1 MVKVSRF
8 KGLSK
13 FLAIALLLPAVFT
26 NVVFGP
32 FSEPANAA
40 ACSAGVVTPLH
51 GPKAYYD
58 IKFSPRAEAMYLG
71 YSISPT
77 SNISNLNVKV
87 TLTGNSRAVSL
98 MSGQPDTQNHG
109 AVNAGASVA
118 SYFLTTV
125 RTQPNS
131 NATSIVVSVMDG
143 ATEVCTYTD
152 TITTSKST
160 LKANANKIY
169 SASVPDA
176 GNTVGL
182 GSTVVVTVTGN
193 TGTIG
198 SGPDA
203 TREINLAP
211 VTEIAGFNPA
221 VWQLKK
227 VNVYSDKSSCG
238 VNGYLTD
245 RLYFSNQT
253 SPAST
258 NCGGLYSANYVFV
271 ARASYAGA
279 NDTSRVQGFSY
290 IASGNLIK
298 HTTPFSSNIVL
309 PTVDKNSSNIVTRLE
324 PNLANVLAS
333 APISFTA
340 NDSTMVTGQDVN
352 VTGSALTF
360 VAATNGIDWSQFC
373 MITPGTSNCGTS
385 PVTVKTNGGLGSQN
399 AGVFSIV
406 TMPDGTKRF
415 FFNPEANYL
424 TAADEDPAQ
433 VEFKLVDGAGNIAY
447 AFAQATVTNA
457 LMANSVDFT
466 AFGTTQTESP
476 TITGQ
481 NGTLDP
487 TQTCIWD
494 GAACISLPYTVA
506 GVGTWNLNSG
516 KTKVVFQATSG
527 FTGQSSVDFR
537 IATSGLA
544 STAIGTATVTV
555 IGAPSVTATSAS
567 ISAGTS
573 KTLSP
578 TISAVTNVTRCIY
591 SAEPVSLPC
600 TGTSSSSNGLNWILN
615 PNGTVSFSA
624 PITFSGTVT
633 IYYGI
638 TDTYGQFASASMT
651 IQVLAPTPPTITP
664 ELMGVSSSQSITFSP
679 TLTASTSFTLCI
691 VSGGNCLQQTA
702 GVSSDSLWK
711 ISGNQIS
718 YRAAN
723 SYSGIDRVRV
733 RITDA
738 AGQSTEATMSAVVS
752 KPAPPTVGNASGE
765 TNPTTPKVLSPTTSS
780 ILPLVGCIINPANT
794 SSCVGSLTINGVGT
808 WTTGSGT
815 VIFTPNSGFS
825 GSATISY
832 LVTDTVGQTASALLS
847 VTVSPSIQFTSTLGA
862 ETHPASSV
870 TQTSATINGSA
881 FAGPNNTT
889 NRFCWGTATTMVG
902 CTTVDGTA
910 LNTTGGSSAS
920 ISANLTGLT
929 AGTTYYYWIVV
940 TDGIG
945 TQTGAS
951 VSFTTTA
958 ASSPAPSAPAP
969 TPEALTCSPE
979 ASYFTTNNS
988 SVTAW
993 NYFMETM
1000 GYLFTGVANSLGYL
1014 LNSLAQT
1021 PVGTLLVGSQTLT
1034 ANPLLT
1040 SAAYQDMQQ
1049 GTLLGEYFAAPAKT
1063 STAPTLS
1070 PTDVKITTGTESGTV
1085 EITSATGTPL
1095 EVSGPV
1101 QSVDLNL
1108 YVEYTGAELNNPLV
1122 WQNEGYGTLC
1132 WKLEP
1137 FSETSFMLPD
1147 PIQFPGTAPAGNWV
1161 YSNVIVKAGS
1171 LTADPTTFQVNTLF
1185 PAPGKG
1191 SMVWAD
1197 VNGNGIYDPG
1207 GRSGDKAISHIVIC
1221 VKQASTTAPTQS
1233 SQATP
1238 TSSPSATTTSAPATP
1253 TTSPSATPTQ
1263 TPTPTASGTTTPT
1276 PTPTSTG
1283 TVTPT
1288 PSATTTPAP
1297 SATLPAC
1304 PRPTPSVEPKIA
1316 PPSPTPTVNSIV
1328 IKVLPSSSPSVS
1340 PSTSPSATP
1349 TPSPTTPAPT
1359 GTPSPSATPSPS
1371 VTPSSSATP
1380 SPSGTPSPSVTPS
1393 PTTSSPGA
1401 TPSPSAT
1408 PTGSATP
1415 SPTPTSPSGTPSPSP
1430 SESQTP
1436 VAPIDTTPPTICTT
1450 DDEYGVAMKLTDGLS
1465 TICYR
1470 VTTTYFAQLAFAP
1483 QETPSESAAAAPN
1496 SLADTGANLSMLA
1509 VWMMVL
1515 IGLAIAGLS
1524 LARRRDS

>member
-1 MVKVSRF
+1 MSNVPRLVVLGVFNFKGAMVKSNRFRELSR
-8 KGLSK
+8 

-26 NVVFGP
+26 NVVLDP
-32 FSEPANAA
+32 FADSASAA
-40 ACSAGVVTPLH
+40 ACPAGVVTPLH

-58 IKFSPRAEAMYLG
+58 VKFSPRAEAMYLG
-71 YSISPT
+71 YSVSPT
-77 SNISNLNVKV
+77 ANISNLNVKL
-87 TLTGNSRAVSL
+87 TLSGNNRAVSL
-98 MSGQPDTQNHG
+98 TSGQPDTQNHG
-109 AVNAGASVA
+109 ALNAGASVA

-125 RTQPNS
+125 RTLPNS
-131 NATSIVVSVMDG
+131 NPTSITVSVMDG
-143 ATEVCTYTD
+143 TTEICTYTD

-176 GNTVGL
+176 GTTVGL

-258 NCGGLYSANYVFV
+258 NCGGLYSANYTFV
-271 ARASYAGA
+271 ARASYNGT

-298 HTTPFSSNIVL
+298 HTTPFSSNISL
-309 PTVDKNSSNIVTRLE
+309 PTLDKTSNNIVTRLE
-324 PNLANVLAS
+324 PNLASVLAT

-340 NDSTMVTGQDVN
+340 NDSTMITGQDVN
-352 VTGSALTF
+352 VTSSALTF
-360 VAATNGIDWSQFC
+360 VGETNGINWNQLC
-373 MITPGTSNCGTS
+373 MITPGTTNCVTT
-385 PVTVKTNGGLGSQN
+385 PVTVKTNGGAGSQN

-415 FFNPEANYL
+415 FFNPEAAYL

-433 VEFKLVDGAGNIAY
+433 VEFKMVDGAGNIAY
-447 AFAQATVTNA
+447 AFAQATVTNT

-481 NGTLDP
+481 NGTIDT

-494 GAACISLPYTVA
+494 GAACRTLPYTVN

-516 KTKVVFQATSG
+516 KTKVVFQAASG

-544 STAIGTATVTV
+544 ATAIGTATVTV
-555 IGAPSVTATSAS
+555 IGAPSVSATSAS
-567 ISAGTS
+567 ISAGTTTS
-573 KTLSP
+573 LSP
-578 TISAVTNVTRCIY
+578 TTNAATNLTRCIY

-600 TGTSSSSNGLNWILN
+600 TNTSSSSNGITWFLN
-615 PNGTVSFSA
+615 PNGSVSFSA

-651 IQVLAPTPPTITP
+651 IQVLAPTPPTINN
-664 ELMGVSSSQSITFSP
+664 LSISLSSSERVTFSP
-679 TLTASTSFTLCI
+679 TITASTSFTICI
-691 VSGGNCLQQTA
+691 IWGGNCVQDA
-702 GVSSDSLWK
+702 SGASNDGLWK
-711 ISGNQIS
+711 IYGNQIS
-718 YRAAN
+718 YKSAN
-723 SYSGIDRVRV
+723 SYYGTDELQVRV
-733 RITDA
+733 TDQ
-738 AGQSTEATMSAVVS
+738 AGQTAVGTMSAIVNQ
-752 KPAPPTVGNASGE
+752 PAAPTVGNASGE
-765 TNPTTPKVLSPTTSS
+765 TNPTTPKVLSPSVSS
-780 ILPLVGCIINPANT
+780 ILPLVGCVINPAN
-794 SSCVGSLTINGVGT
+794 SNCVGSVTIAGVGT

-815 VIFTPNSGFS
+815 VIFTPNSNFS

-832 LVTDTVGQTASALLS
+832 RVTDTTGQTAQALMS
-847 VTVSPSIQFTSTLGA
+847 VTVSALIQFTSTLGA
-862 ETHPASSV
+862 QTHPASNV

-889 NRFCWGTATTMVG
+889 NRFCWGIATTMVG
-902 CTTVDGTA
+902 CATIDGTA
-910 LNTTGGSSAS
+910 LNTSGGSSAS

-958 ASSPAPSAPAP
+958 ATPVAPAPAP
-969 TPEALTCSPE
+969 TLDALTCSPE
-979 ASYFTTNNS
+979 ASYFTSNNS

-1000 GYLFTGVANSLGYL
+1000 GYLFTGVANSVGYVLSSFAETSIGSL
-1014 LNSLAQT
+1014 LA
-1021 PVGTLLVGSQTLT
+1021 GSQTLT
-1034 ANPLLT
+1034 VNPLLT
-1040 SAAYQDMQQ
+1040 SSAYQDMQQ
-1049 GTLLGEYFAAPAKT
+1049 GRLLGEYFAPAKT
-1063 STAPTLS
+1063 QSSPTLS
-1070 PTDVKITTGTESGTV
+1070 PTDVKITSGSESGTV
-1085 EITSATGTPL
+1085 EITSAKGTPL

-1101 QSVDLNL
+1101 QSIDLNL

-1137 FSETSFMLPD
+1137 FTETSFLLPD
-1147 PIQFPGTAPAGNWV
+1147 PIKFPGTAPAGNWV

-1171 LTADPTTFQVNTLF
+1171 LTADPTTFQANTLF
-1185 PAPGKG
+1185 PAPVKG

-1197 VNGNGIYDPG
+1197 VNANGIYDPDG
-1207 GRSGDKAISHIVIC
+1207 KNGDKAISHIVIC

-1238 TSSPSATTTSAPATP
+1238 TSSPSATSSSAPVTPSASPTP
-1253 TTSPSATPTQ
+1253 TSSPSVTPTPAPSSTSTPTSTPTPTQ
-1263 TPTPTASGTTTPT
+1263 TS
-1276 PTPTSTG
+1276 
-1283 TVTPT
+1283 TPT
-1288 PSATTTPAP
+1288 PS
-1297 SATLPAC
+1297 STLPAC
-1304 PRPTPSVEPKIA
+1304 PKPKVEPSIA
-1316 PPSPTPTVNSIV
+1316 PPSPTPTQSSI
-1328 IKVLPSSSPSVS
+1328 IIRILSSSSPTVS
-1340 PSTSPSATP
+1340 PSTSPSPTP
-1349 TPSPTTPAPT
+1349 TPSASTSPAPSPSPSAST
-1359 GTPSPSATPSPS
+1359 SPSATPSP
-1371 VTPSSSATP
+1371 TPVDST
-1380 SPSGTPSPSVTPS
+1380 S
-1393 PTTSSPGA
+1393 PT
-1401 TPSPSAT
+1401 AT
-1408 PTGSATP
+1408 PTPTP
-1415 SPTPTSPSGTPSPSP
+1415 S
-1430 SESQTP
+1430 QTQGP
-1436 VAPIDTTPPTICTT
+1436 VAPVDTTPPTTCTP
-1450 DDEYGVAMKLTDGLS
+1450 DADYGVAMKLTDGLS
-1465 TICYR
+1465 TVCYR
-1470 VTTTYFAQLAFAP
+1470 VTSAYFFQLAYAP
-1483 QETPSESAAAAPN
+1483 EVLEAEGEVVDAASPE
-1496 SLADTGANLSMLA
+1496 SLADTGADLSTLA
-1509 VWMMVL
+1509 IWMMAL
-1515 IGLAIAGLS
+1515 IGIAIASLS

>member
-1 MVKVSRF
+1 MVKISRF
-8 KGLSK
+8 KGLSR
-13 FLAIALLLPAVFT
+13 FLAVALLLPAVFT

-40 ACSAGVVTPLH
+40 ACPAGVVTALH

-58 IKFSPRAEAMYLG
+58 VKFSPRAEAMYLG

-77 SNISNLNVKV
+77 ANIANLNVKL

-98 MSGQPDTQNHG
+98 TSGQPDTQNHG
-109 AVNAGASVA
+109 ALSAGASVA

-131 NATSIVVSVMDG
+131 NATSITVSVLDG
-143 ATEVCTYTD
+143 TTEVCTFTD

-176 GNTVGL
+176 GTTVGP

-211 VTEIAGFNPA
+211 VTEISGFNPA

-238 VNGYLTD
+238 TNGFLSD
-245 RLYFSNQT
+245 RLYYSNQT

-258 NCGGLYSANYVFV
+258 NCGGLYSANYTFV
-271 ARASYAGA
+271 ARASYTGA
-279 NDTSRVQGFSY
+279 NDNSRVQGFSY

-298 HTTPFSSNIVL
+298 HTTPFSSNISL
-309 PTVDKNSSNIVTRLE
+309 PTLDKTSTNVVTRLE
-324 PNLANVLAS
+324 PNLANVLAT
-333 APISFTA
+333 APVSFTA

-360 VAATNGIDWSQFC
+360 VGETNGINWSQLC
-373 MITPGTSNCGTS
+373 MVTPGTSTCGTS
-385 PVTVKTNGGLGSQN
+385 PVTVKTNGGAGSQN

-406 TMPDGTKRF
+406 TLPDGTKRF
-415 FFNPEANYL
+415 FFNPEASYV

-447 AFAQATVTNA
+447 AFAQATVTST

-481 NGTLDP
+481 NGTLDA

-494 GAACISLPYTVA
+494 GSACRTLPYSVA
-506 GVGTWNLNSG
+506 GVGTWNLNAG
-516 KTKVVFQATSG
+516 KTKVIFQATSG

-544 STAIGTATVTV
+544 ATAIGTATVTV
-555 IGAPSVTATSAS
+555 IGAPSVGATSAS
-567 ISAGTS
+567 ISAGTTT
-573 KTLSP
+573 TLSP
-578 TISAVTNVTRCIY
+578 TVNAVTNVTRCIY
-591 SAEPVSLPC
+591 SSEPASLPC
-600 TGTSSSSNGLNWILN
+600 NGTSSSSNGVSWLLTA
-615 PNGTVSFSA
+615 NGTVSFSA

-711 ISGNQIS
+711 IVGNQIS
-718 YRAAN
+718 FRAAN
-723 SYSGIDRVRV
+723 SYSGLDRVRV

-738 AGQSTEATMSAVVS
+738 AGQSNEGTMSAVVS
-752 KPAPPTVGNASGE
+752 KPAPPTLGGASGE

-780 ILPLVGCIINPANT
+780 ILPLVGCIIDPSNPA
-794 SSCVGSLTINGVGT
+794 SCVGSLTIAGVGT

-815 VIFTPNSGFS
+815 VVFTPNSNFS
-825 GSATISY
+825 GSATVSY
-832 LVTDTVGQTASALLS
+832 QVIDTVGQTASALLA
-847 VTVSPSIQFTSTLGA
+847 VTVSPSLQFTSTLGA
-862 ETHPASSV
+862 QTHPATNV

-881 FAGPNNTT
+881 LAGPNNTT

-902 CTTVDGTA
+902 CTSVDGSA
-910 LNTTGGSSAS
+910 LNTTGGASAS

-958 ASSPAPSAPAP
+958 AAPAAQAAPAP
-969 TPEALTCSPE
+969 EPLTCSPE
-979 ASYFTTNNS
+979 ASYFASVNS
-988 SVTAW
+988 VSGW
-993 NYFMETM
+993 DYFMETLS
-1000 GYLFTGVANSLGYL
+1000 YLFTGVASTISGVVD
-1014 LNSLAQT
+1014 SIAK
-1021 PVGTLLVGSQTLT
+1021 TLLAPSVYQELQQTEFF
-1034 ANPLLT
+1034 
-1040 SAAYQDMQQ
+1040 
-1049 GTLLGEYFAAPAKT
+1049 GAPAKT
-1063 STAPTLS
+1063 TTTPTLS

-1085 EITSATGTPL
+1085 HITSANGAPL
-1095 EVSGPV
+1095 EVLGPV

-1108 YVEYTGAELNNPLV
+1108 YVEYTGAQLNNPLV

-1137 FSETSFMLPD
+1137 FTETSFMLPD

-1161 YSNVIVKAGS
+1161 YSNVIVKAGT

-1185 PAPGKG
+1185 PAPNKG

-1207 GRSGDKAISHIVIC
+1207 GRAGDKAISHIVIC
-1221 VKQASTTAPTQS
+1221 VKQAPTTAPTQS

-1238 TSSPSATTTSAPATP
+1238 SSSPSATTTSAPVTP
-1253 TTSPSATPTQ
+1253 TSSPSATPTQ
-1263 TPTPTASGTTTPT
+1263 TPTPTASGTTAPT
-1276 PTPTSTG
+1276 PTPTSSG

-1288 PSATTTPAP
+1288 PSATATPSP
-1297 SATLPAC
+1297 TSTLPAC
-1304 PRPTPSVEPKIA
+1304 PRPTPSVQPTIA
-1316 PPSPTPTVNSIV
+1316 APSPTPSVNSIV
-1328 IKVLPSSSPSVS
+1328 IKVLPSSSPTVS

-1349 TPSPTTPAPT
+1349 TPSPTTPAPS
-1359 GTPSPSATPSPS
+1359 GTPSPTATPTPSATP
-1371 VTPSSSATP
+1371 TSSATPTPTTPGATPTP
-1380 SPSGTPSPSVTPS
+1380 SPSGPQV
-1393 PTTSSPGA
+1393 
-1401 TPSPSAT
+1401 
-1408 PTGSATP
+1408 
-1415 SPTPTSPSGTPSPSP
+1415 
-1430 SESQTP
+1430 P
-1436 VAPIDTTPPTICTT
+1436 VPPVDNTPPDICTT
-1450 DDEYGVAMKLTDGLS
+1450 DDQYGVAMKLTDGLS

-1470 VTTTYFAQLAFAP
+1470 VTTAYFAAVAFAP
-1483 QETPSESAAAAPN
+1483 QAVAIDTESAAAEPE
-1496 SLADTGANLSMLA
+1496 SLADTGADLSLLA
-1509 VWMMVL
+1509 IWMMVL
-1515 IGLAIAGLS
+1515 LALAIAGLG
-1524 LARRRDS
+1524 LARRKDS